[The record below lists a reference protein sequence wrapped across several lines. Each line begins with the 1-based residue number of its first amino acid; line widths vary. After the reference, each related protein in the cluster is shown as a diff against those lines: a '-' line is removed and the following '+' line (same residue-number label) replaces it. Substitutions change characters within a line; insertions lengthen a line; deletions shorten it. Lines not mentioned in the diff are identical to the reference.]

1 MAMIVKPRKLE
12 KGSRIAFIA
21 PAGPPDPERLKKGK
35 RFFEKAGYKVKVY
48 PQARRKI
55 GYLAGDDRSRA
66 EALVNTFADD
76 TIDAVMCARGGYG
89 TLRLL
94 PFIDFDTIR
103 KNPKIFIGYSDI
115 TVLLLSIYKKCNLV
129 TFHGPMAAI
138 EFGKT
143 IKPYT
148 GEIFHDMLA
157 GKLNRDSIK
166 IPSNY
171 KISVISGGIANGR
184 IIGGN
189 LCLMTKLI
197 GTGLLPS
204 FKNRLVF
211 FEDTEEEPYRTDGYL
226 SQLFQTTDFGQASG
240 YIIGEFTRTAP
251 KYGYMSG
258 WKVKDVIK
266 DYFSGARVPVIY
278 GFPCGHGKEKITI
291 PIGVRAELDADH
303 ISLKFKESGVEG

>member
-1 MAMIVKPRKLE
+1 MAMITKPRKLE
-12 KGSRIAFIA
+12 KGSRIAFVA

-35 RFFEKAGYKVKVY
+35 RFFEKAGYKIKVY
-48 PQARRKI
+48 SQARRKL

-66 EALVNTFADD
+66 EALVNAFADD
-76 TIDAVMCARGGYG
+76 TIDAVMCVRGGYG
-89 TLRLL
+89 ALRLL

-115 TVLLLSIYKKCNLV
+115 TVLLLSIYKKCNLI

-143 IKPYT
+143 VKPYT
-148 GEIFHDMLA
+148 GDIFHDMLA

-171 KISVISGGIANGR
+171 KISVISGGIARGR
-184 IIGGN
+184 IVGGN

-226 SQLFQTTDFGQASG
+226 SQRAGRGLYHRRVHSHRAEIRLYVRLESNRCYYRLFFRRQSACHLRFSL
-240 YIIGEFTRTAP
+240 RSR
-251 KYGYMSG
+251 KR
-258 WKVKDVIK
+258 K
-266 DYFSGARVPVIY
+266 DYNTYRRPG
-278 GFPCGHGKEKITI
+278 
-291 PIGVRAELDADH
+291 
-303 ISLKFKESGVEG
+303 